1 MAYKLK
7 FMKTKVFIISLAA
20 FFLILSYD
28 SSSQV
33 TKIPEQAK
41 ENFSKQY
48 PSAQKVNWD
57 NDLIN
62 VNVRFELDGEQM
74 NAEYSNRGIWKKTE
88 KKWSYDKLPDA
99 VKDGFTKSKYA
110 DRGVTEA
117 VILYLPGDVEQYRLK
132 VERNDLQKKYLFFNK
147 EGRLLRGAIT
157 I

>member
-1 MAYKLK
+1 
-7 FMKTKVFIISLAA
+7 MKAKWSFLFAVLVF
-20 FFLILSYD
+20 LS
-28 SSSQV
+28 SPSFSQV
-33 TKIPEQAK
+33 TKIPEMAK

-48 PSAQKVNWD
+48 PSAAKPSWD

-62 VNVRFELDGEQM
+62 VNVRFELNGEQM
-74 NAEYSNRGIWKKTE
+74 NAEYNNRGIWKKTE
-88 KKWSYDKLPDA
+88 KRWAYDKLPDA

-110 DRGVTEA
+110 DRGVTET

-147 EGRLLRGAIT
+147 DGRLIRDAIT